1 MTESV
6 NYQEYAK
13 KLEKLGGLETDILVD
28 MANDMGKDLAQTLKI
43 NQIRRFLDALR
54 KIEQEFYRVSV
65 SADQRQREKIKHNLS
80 MLRPKLAY
88 AVSREKKVK
97 PLMTVLEPAIRQ
109 AAANPE
115 QNFEKLLHFMEAIIA
130 YHKYYGGKD

>member
-6 NYQEYAK
+6 NYQNYAK
-13 KLEKLGGLETDILVD
+13 RMEKLEDLETAVLVD
-28 MANDMGKDLAQTLKI
+28 MADEMGKELARNLKI

-54 KIEQEFYRVSV
+54 KIEQEFFRVAS
-65 SADQRQREKIKHNLS
+65 SADPGQREKIKHNLS

-88 AVSREKKVK
+88 AVGRDRSVR
-97 PLMTVLEPAIRQ
+97 PLMTVLEPAIRK
-109 AAANPE
+109 AAADPD